1 MTSQQETALNAARK
15 TAQAAHINATAAAWG
30 RVEVSLEKY
39 ENESSPYLQ
48 SIFWDDYL
56 RRLAD
61 YNNV

>member
-1 MTSQQETALNAARK
+1 MTKEQREVKLV
-15 TAQAAHINATAAAWG
+15 AAWG